1 MAQLEFKLKEDTAQ
15 YKFFQCRNRVQGFVG
30 GFGNGKT
37 AILGVKSLDI
47 ALNYENARCLIG
59 RATRPK
65 LNDSTRK
72 EILKW
77 TPKDWIKKEPTD
89 RDNTLYLQNGSALE
103 FRHVRQEGK
112 GKGEETSN
120 LLSNTYDSIAI
131 DQLDDPEFN
140 HKDFMDLVGRLRGT
154 ARYRGDD
161 PTMPRKGPQWLMF
174 GANPTRNWLFRQLVN
189 PYFIYMKT
197 GIITS
202 NLLYDADSKHCLIDI
217 FSASSMENAHNTGE
231 GFLQLMKAS
240 FKGSMYKRYVL
251 GDWGSYE
258 GLIYPEFSELT
269 HVLDHSLLQSF
280 IRDKLDSSDLG
291 ILESYDYGQTS
302 PSCYLLA
309 FYDRE
314 GNIFV
319 VDGFY
324 EPQTTI
330 EKQAQKIKDI
340 RAAWNVIPTD
350 NILADPDIFRGKNST
365 KKIVG
370 ESVARMF
377 SDLGINMARG
387 NNNIQSGIAKV
398 TSYLVVDKAHLNPVM
413 GVYGS
418 PRIFFSSTLEWL
430 HNEMVDYYW
439 NKNTQGQNV
448 DKPRDVNDHAM
459 DALKYMLTYRP
470 KVIGALERHFS
481 DSLNLALMQWSD
493 APDDAGE
500 RLLPRHRAA

>member
-1 MAQLEFKLKEDTAQ
+1 MAQLEFKLKENTAQ
-15 YKFFQCRNRVQGFVG
+15 LQFWQCRNRVQGFVG

-37 AILGVKSLDI
+37 AILGVKSLHI
-47 ALNYENARCLIG
+47 ALGYENARCLIG

-72 EILKW
+72 EVLKW

-89 RDNTLYLQNGSALE
+89 RDNTLYLRNGSALE

-131 DQLDDPEFN
+131 DQLDDPELT

-161 PTMPRKGPQWLMF
+161 RSMPVRGPQWLMF
-174 GANPTRNWLFRQLVN
+174 GANPTRHWLFRNLVN
-189 PYFIYMKT
+189 PYFVFKKT
-197 GIITS
+197 GMVTS
-202 NLLYDADSKHCLIDI
+202 NLLYDADLKQCLIDI
-217 FSASSMENAHNTGE
+217 YSAGSIENVHNTGTS
-231 GFLQLMKAS
+231 FIQLMKAS
-240 FKGSMYKRYVL
+240 FKGSMYKRYVD

-258 GLIYPEFSELT
+258 GLIYPDFSELT

-280 IRDKLDSSDLG
+280 IRDKLDSGDLG

-309 FYDRE
+309 FYDRA

-319 VDGFY
+319 VDVYY
-324 EPQTTI
+324 ETQFTI
-330 EKQAQKIKDI
+330 EKQAQRIKDI
-340 RAAWNVIPTD
+340 RAAWRVLPTD
-350 NILADPDIFRGKNST
+350 SILADPDIFRGKNST

-377 SDLGINMARG
+377 DDLGIHTTRG
-387 NNNIQSGIAKV
+387 NNNVQSGIAKV
-398 TSYLVVDKAHLNPVM
+398 TSYLVVDNAHLHPVM
-413 GVYGS
+413 GTYGA
-418 PRIFFSSTLEWL
+418 PRIFFSSALEWL

-439 NKNTQGQNV
+439 NKNTLGQNV

-459 DALKYMLTYRP
+459 DALKYMLTHRP
-470 KVIGALERHFS
+470 KVIGALERQFR
-481 DSLNLALMQWSD
+481 DVMNPLLMQWSD
-493 APDDAGE
+493 ARDDTSGE
-500 RLLPRHRAA
+500 LLPRHRA

>member
-15 YKFFQCRNRVQGFVG
+15 LKFWQCRNRVQGFVG

-37 AILGVKSLDI
+37 AILGVKSLHI
-47 ALNYENARCLIG
+47 ALEYENARCLIG

-72 EILKW
+72 EVLKW
-77 TPKDWIKKEPTD
+77 TPKDWIRKEPTD

-131 DQLDDPEFN
+131 DQLDDPELT

-154 ARYRGDD
+154 ARYKGEDS
-161 PTMPRKGPQWLMF
+161 TMPAKGPQWLMF
-174 GANPTRNWLFRQLVN
+174 GANPTRNWLFRNLVN
-189 PYFIYMKT
+189 PYFVYKKT
-197 GIITS
+197 GMVTT
-202 NLLYDADSKHCLIDI
+202 NLLYDTDTRDCLIDI
-217 FSASSMENAHNTGE
+217 FSASSIENVHNTGAS
-231 GFLQLMKAS
+231 FIQLMKAS
-240 FKGSMYKRYVL
+240 FKGSMYKRYVD

-258 GLIYPEFSELT
+258 GLIYPDFSELT
-269 HVLDHSLLQSF
+269 HVVDHALLQSF
-280 IRDKLDSSDLG
+280 VNAGLVEGSLG
-291 ILESYDYGQTS
+291 VLESYDYGQTS

-309 FYDRE
+309 FYDKH
-314 GNIFV
+314 GNIIV
-319 VDGFY
+319 VDGYY
-324 EPQTTI
+324 ETNFTI
-330 EKQAQKIKDI
+330 ERQADAIKTI
-340 RAAWNVIPTD
+340 RAAWGILPTD
-350 NILADPDIFRGKNST
+350 PILADPDIFRGKNST

-377 SDLGINMARG
+377 SDLGIDMTRG

-398 TSYLVVDKAHLNPVM
+398 TSYLVVDKGHQHPITKNQGAA
-413 GVYGS
+413 
-418 PRIFFSSTLEWL
+418 RIFFSSKLEWL

-439 NKNTQGQNV
+439 NKNTLGQNV

-459 DALKYMLTYRP
+459 DSLKYMLTHRP
-470 KVIGALERHFS
+470 KVVGALMRQFS
-481 DSLNLALMQWSD
+481 DMINPLLMQWSD
-493 APDDAGE
+493 AVEDSRGE
-500 RLLPRHRAA
+500 LLPRHRA